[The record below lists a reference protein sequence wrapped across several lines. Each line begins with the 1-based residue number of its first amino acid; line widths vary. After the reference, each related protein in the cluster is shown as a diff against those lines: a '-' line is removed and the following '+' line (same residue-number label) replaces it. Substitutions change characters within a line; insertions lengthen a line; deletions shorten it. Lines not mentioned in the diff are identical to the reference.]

1 MAMVHL
7 AGKEQLPNRIKESFS
22 QISQVGGS
30 TWPLQAMKEAF
41 QNQQRASKKRPGD
54 GLSQHAPGPPGPLFS
69 LQAVRLLPT
78 AGAAQSPWLGG
89 SSGPRTEPG
98 FWSRQTLGKSLCLSD
113 L

>member
-7 AGKEQLPNRIKESFS
+7 AGQGAAANRIKESSS
-22 QISQVGGS
+22 QISGVGGS
-30 TWPLQAMKEAF
+30 TRPLQAMKEAF
-41 QNQQRASKKRPGD
+41 QNQRRASKKRPGHR
-54 GLSQHAPGPPGPLFS
+54 LSQHAPGPPGPPFS

-98 FWSRQTLGKSLCLSD
+98 LGKSLHLSD

>member
-7 AGKEQLPNRIKESFS
+7 AGQGAAADRIKESSS
-22 QISQVGGS
+22 QISRVGGS
-30 TWPLQAMKEAF
+30 TRPLQAMKEAF

-54 GLSQHAPGPPGPLFS
+54 GLSQHAPGPPGPPFS

-98 FWSRQTLGKSLCLSD
+98 FGSRQTLGKSLHLSD